1 MSVPMRSVLVSLVIV
16 LSATATPVRAQ
27 DYERSGRAFVTPTFR
42 MAQAEERSGGEAGEE
57 IERYG
62 HGYRGVSKFFNVRE
76 AYSNVT
82 QGEWELEL
90 TFEWETASGEDDEFE
105 MEQSI
110 KYGFTDR
117 FHIEFEVMQPNLGD
131 GGGSG
136 AGDTGLVLFYNWN
149 DEGDW
154 LPAIGTYLQGRF
166 PTGDGSEG
174 VDVTLGVSLT
184 KSVTEDLRGHLFGFV
199 TSANGEIGDP
209 EDEER
214 GETFDRR
221 DFQWGVGLGFDY
233 QLSEETLLGINYLN
247 RAHDEYG
254 NPNQN
259 LLELLWVQDI
269 GEYWGAEHE
278 IKTAVDVG
286 LDGHESTPNFAA
298 KIQWAIEW

>member
-1 MSVPMRSVLVSLVIV
+1 MPVAMRAVVVAVTISV
-16 LSATATPVRAQ
+16 ATARLPAVAQ
-27 DYERSGRAFVTPTFR
+27 EYERSSRAFATPTFR
-42 MAQAEERSGGEAGEE
+42 LAQAEERAAGEAGEE
-57 IERYG
+57 IEAYG

-82 QGEWELEL
+82 AGEWELEL
-90 TFEWETASGEDDEFE
+90 TFEWETSSGEDDEFE

-110 KYGFTDR
+110 KYGLTDR
-117 FHIEFEVMQPNLGD
+117 FHIEFEVAQPNLGD

-149 DEGDW
+149 DEGEVV
-154 LPAIGTYLQGRF
+154 PAIGTYVQGRF

-174 VDVTLGVSLT
+174 VDVTLGTSLT
-184 KSVTEDLRGHLFGFV
+184 KCVAGDLRCHLFGFV
-199 TSANGEIGDP
+199 MSANGEVGDP
-209 EDEER
+209 REEDY
-214 GETFDRR
+214 DRR
-221 DFQWGVGLGFDY
+221 DFQWGVGVGLDY
-233 QLSEETLLGINYLN
+233 QLSEQTLVGLSYLN
-247 RAHDEYG
+247 RSHDEYG

-259 LLELLWVQDI
+259 LLEVLCVQEI
-269 GEYWGAEHE
+269 GEFWGAEHE